1 MKEYKS
7 YFRPAIDAMDG
18 YTPGEQ
24 PKVMDLLKLN
34 TNENP
39 YPPCPGVAELLKNV
53 DAERLRLYPDPTAD
67 KLRDTIAEAYG
78 YKRENIIVSNGSD
91 DMLTIAFRAFTDA
104 RRPAAFLDPTY
115 SLYPVLADLQGCEYI
130 QISLKDDFSIND
142 DLLEKAAPAN
152 MLIITRPNAPTGN
165 CIPIDKM
172 RKICSEFDGIVL
184 IDEAYADF
192 SADNCIDFV
201 NDFPNV
207 IVSRTVSKSYS
218 LAGLRLGFAIAAPQL
233 IAGMMKVK
241 DSYNVN
247 MLTQLLAEAAV
258 KDQEY
263 LNETSNKIKA
273 SRKKLSSELEGLGFE
288 VVDSQ
293 SNFLFASPPDGNG
306 KKIFNALRQENIIVR
321 YFPGEKTGKY
331 IRITIGTEKQ
341 LQRLVDFLK
350 KLF

>member
-1 MKEYKS
+1 MKNYKS
-7 YFRPAIDAMDG
+7 YFRPAIDAMSG

-39 YPPCPGVAELLKNV
+39 YPPCPAVMDGL

-67 KLRDTIAEAYG
+67 KLRDAIAEVYG

-104 RRPAAFLDPTY
+104 QKKVAFLDPTY
-115 SLYPVLADLQGCEYI
+115 SLYPILADLQGCQCI
-130 QISLKDDFSIND
+130 KIPLNDDFSIKD
-142 DLLEKAAPAN
+142 DLLKNAAPAN
-152 MLIITRPNAPTGN
+152 MLILARPNAPTGN
-165 CIPIDKM
+165 CIAIKDM

-192 SADNCIDFV
+192 SVDNCIDFV
-201 NDFPNV
+201 REFPNV

-218 LAGLRLGFAIAAPQL
+218 LAGLRLGFAIASTE
-233 IAGMMKVK
+233 IISGMMKVK

-247 MLTQLLAEAAV
+247 MLTQYLAEIAIR
-258 KDQEY
+258 DQEY
-263 LNETSNKIKA
+263 LNETIAKIKA
-273 SRKKLSSELEGLGFE
+273 SRTKLSSDLKTMGFK

-293 SNFLFASPPDGNG
+293 SNFIFASPPDGDAE
-306 KKIFNALRQENIIVR
+306 KLFKSLREENIIVR
-321 YFPGEKTGKY
+321 YFPGEKTAKY
-331 IRITIGTEKQ
+331 IRITIGTEEQ
-341 LQRLVDFLK
+341 LEKLVSFLK
-350 KLF
+350 KSFK